1 MKHLILMCD
10 VVKSRDKDQ
19 KQLIKELKQTV
30 QFINRKYSND
40 ILSPLTITLGDEFQ
54 GIIKNVESGLSIIIE
69 IEEYIIKNKFDFKLR
84 YVFNVGDI
92 DTQINAKVA
101 HEMLGIGL
109 TETRT
114 KLNQLKSTDNRINV
128 SMGDEIISSVI
139 NNSFVVLDNIINKWD
154 IEDDFEIASTFLEYI
169 DYKIVAEKLNRNRS
183 LIWKR
188 EKTLNIRSYRAVK
201 DIIQQ
206 AHLLAHL

>member
-1 MKHLILMCD
+1 MCD
-10 VVKSRDKDQ
+10 VVKSRNKDQ

-30 QFINRKYSND
+30 LFINRKYSKD

-69 IEEYIIKNKFDFKLR
+69 IEEYIIKKKFDFKLR

-101 HEMLGIGL
+101 HEMLGVGL

-154 IEDDFEIASTFLEYI
+154 IEDDYEIASTFLEYI
-169 DYKIVAEKLNRNRS
+169 DYKIVAEKLHRNRS

>member
-1 MKHLILMCD
+1 MCD
-10 VVKSRDKDQ
+10 VVKSRNKDQ

-30 QFINRKYSND
+30 RFINRKYSND

-101 HEMLGIGL
+101 HEMLGVGL